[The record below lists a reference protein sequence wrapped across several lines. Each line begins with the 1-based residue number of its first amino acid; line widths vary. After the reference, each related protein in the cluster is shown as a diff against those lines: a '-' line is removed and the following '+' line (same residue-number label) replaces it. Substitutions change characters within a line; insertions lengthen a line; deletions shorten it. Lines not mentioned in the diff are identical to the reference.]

1 MTHITGHPY
10 GVSPSAFI
18 HFTLLSQM
26 QFQLPQN
33 LQQALIDYDPNLK
46 KLAQQDKANK
56 TAKKNT
62 NSLGVFDLKIPHDVI
77 SPSALEA
84 VMKNINT
91 KPAAERGFY
100 RSDDSPSLYRR
111 LAIQNISGIWY
122 AVWTPPEGA
131 DYLYGY
137 AFAFNA
143 NESTYKKLEG
153 YLRTYADEYEPNTKC
168 GRKLFYVHSH
178 CVTAQDI
185 CDNKHSCRSQFIHTP
200 YLTYRDNNIHHKE
213 RIRTI
218 KHDIMGVFA
227 EKNLQWDDENAWYSK
242 IVAMSQ
248 TPFEFTLKHQGF
260 ETQYRDHVIQTL
272 GEEHYNS
279 LTKVDVDSLLFS
291 IKEEHKY
298 SNESS
303 QIHCILDKPFM
314 RKWLFE
320 VADHINTNLYSSKR
334 MRHNFVPL
342 ERLKRFVWAFSFLE
356 KVWPN
361 SPIDF
366 YQNNKELL
374 YSLERSFIRSTY
386 LRHDLKKSAEWL
398 RNNMSIKTFISLLS
412 KEYDFHYERAKR
424 SSGLRSYYH
433 CRATDHFEFSP
444 DSIQDAM
451 RMTQDILD
459 AGKELDP
466 PKRWRDWHDHVMS
479 IHWKLKHPCISLPQD
494 LFPEPV
500 KQDGYCFFQPINTH
514 QLAEWGRAVRNC
526 VGNSNY
532 SDAIKKK
539 QYFIVLAMQDNKP
552 MFTVQLKVRNGVM
565 LVDQIVGIANSS
577 LSTEEREAYTKTFAS
592 ALQKRSEQLS

>member
-1 MTHITGHPY
+1 
-10 GVSPSAFI
+10 
-18 HFTLLSQM
+18 M

-46 KLAQQDKANK
+46 KLAQQDNAKK

-62 NSLGVFDLKIPHDVI
+62 NPLGVFDLKIPHDVI

-91 KPAAERGFY
+91 KAVRERGFY
-100 RSDDSPSLYRR
+100 RSADSLYGR
-111 LAIQNISGIWY
+111 LAIHNISGIWY
-122 AVWTPPEGA
+122 AAWTPPEGA

-153 YLRTYADEYEPNTKC
+153 YLKTYADKYEPNTKC

-178 CVTAQDI
+178 CVTAQDV
-185 CDNKHSCRSQFIHTP
+185 CDNKHSCRSHFIHMP
-200 YLTYRDNNIHHKE
+200 YLSYRDSHIQHRD

-218 KHDIMGVFA
+218 KHDIMSVFA
-227 EKNLQWDDENAWYSK
+227 EKNLQWDDEHAWYAK

-248 TPFEFTLKHQGF
+248 TPFEFTLQHQGF
-260 ETQYRDHVIQTL
+260 ETQYRNHVIQTL

-291 IKEEHKY
+291 IKDKHKY
-298 SNESS
+298 STESS

-320 VADHINTNLYSSKR
+320 VADHINTNFYSSKL
-334 MRHNFVPL
+334 MRDIFVPL
-342 ERLKRFVWAFSFLE
+342 ERLKRFVHACSFLE

-374 YSLERSFIRSTY
+374 YSLEHFFIRNAYS
-386 LRHDLKKSAEWL
+386 KKSAEWL
-398 RNNMSIKTFISLLS
+398 RNNMSIKTFISFLS
-412 KEYDFHYERAKR
+412 KEYDFHYERAMT

-433 CRATDHFEFSP
+433 SKATDHFEFSP
-444 DSIQDAM
+444 NSILDAIN
-451 RMTQDILD
+451 MTQNILD
-459 AGKELDP
+459 AGKELNP

-479 IHWKLKHPCISLPQD
+479 IHWKLKHPCVSLPQD
-494 LFPEPV
+494 LFPEPI

-532 SDAIKKK
+532 SAAIKKK
-539 QYFIVLAMQDNKP
+539 QCFIVLAMKDNKP

-565 LVDQIVGIANSS
+565 LVEQIAGIANSS
-577 LSTEEREAYTKTFAS
+577 LSTEEREVYTKTFAS